1 MFSNRCSVFAV
12 ALILALSLC
21 GCGSEV
27 DTVEQP
33 QEETQQQQ
41 ETVQAAAL
49 TAEGLADVLSS
60 VVSADYTLSSFES
73 VETEQGPGY
82 AASVIK
88 SSGASFVNPSTGVEG
103 ALIAGGQKIPFWFES
118 YGTPYPLN
126 DYAPAAIEYL
136 SPGMA
141 GDVWAYLCE
150 LPDLGTY
157 RCYDAGGYRYFNS
170 FTADGLNSVFTIFA
184 MDGSNFQ
191 DYQEGKQWVKQV
203 DA

>member
-1 MFSNRCSVFAV
+1 MFSNRCSILAV
-12 ALILALSLC
+12 TAILALSLC
-21 GCGSEV
+21 ACGSS
-27 DTVEQP
+27 DTAEQP
-33 QEETQQQQ
+33 QEEAQQP
-41 ETVQAAAL
+41 ETVQAAAP

-60 VVSADYTLSSFES
+60 VVSADYTLSTFEA

-88 SSGASFVNPSTGVEG
+88 ASGSSFVNPSTGVEG
-103 ALIAGGQKIPFWFES
+103 TLIAGGQKLPFWFES

-141 GDVWAYLCE
+141 GEVWAYLCE

-170 FTADGLNSVFTIFA
+170 FNADGLNSVFTIFA
-184 MDGSNFQ
+184 MDGNNFQ
-191 DYQEGKQWVKQV
+191 DYQEGKQRVKQV
-203 DA
+203 EA